1 MSDARVRRFPPLA
14 GRYGWAGVVFII
26 AALASQVVA
35 VVYLFWTVINRDGR
49 YIVPL
54 IVFFFLSF
62 PLAAAAGVLW
72 WLGMKRSGTLGPST
86 ISRPRQRQMFGALA
100 VMNIGS
106 LLGIGTSI
114 YLALRLEGNRRFA
127 IAIVPILLASLV
139 SYLALLKLR
148 QIQNR
153 PAPRSKE
160 QTIIFVGLSLG
171 GSALLV
177 ITGLF

>member
-1 MSDARVRRFPPLA
+1 
-14 GRYGWAGVVFII
+14 
-26 AALASQVVA
+26 
-35 VVYLFWTVINRDGR
+35 
-49 YIVPL
+49 
-54 IVFFFLSF
+54 
-62 PLAAAAGVLW
+62 
-72 WLGMKRSGTLGPST
+72 
-86 ISRPRQRQMFGALA
+86 MFGALA

-177 ITGLF
+177 ITGLFWIPD